1 MKRHPVATYFVLA
14 YACSW
19 VIAVPLALQAQ
30 GISHTHL
37 SFALHYLTAF
47 GPALAAFATAL
58 IVKQSLGE
66 RDDCLVSR
74 CGYRLPWWIVGF
86 GSPLAMFAAHS
97 SSRGLLRW

>member
-19 VIAVPLALQAQ
+19 VITVPLALQAQ
-30 GISHTHL
+30 GITHTHL

-58 IVKQSLGE
+58 IVKQPLGGA
-66 RDDCLVSR
+66 RRLPSKPLR
-74 CGYRLPWWIVGF
+74 YRLPWWIVGF
-86 GSPLAMFAAHS
+86 GSPLAMFAACS
-97 SSRGLLRW
+97 SSRGLLRC